1 MHRHRLILFIL
12 LIIVIGATTASG
24 AALIG
29 TATAAGAPKQWKLGP
44 KTETGVSGV
53 SPGVLKIGSTTY
65 LYPTTHQGMQV
76 WQSSDGTQFTQVADA
91 KTPKGADA
99 SVVTLPDGTY
109 RMYYAQMIGG
119 PAPVTPGQTPSQTP
133 SQTPGS
139 GTPGQAPGQAPAP
152 ASGPKKKAM
161 YSATSADG
169 INWTDEAGV
178 RIDDAGIGVP
188 DVVTAPNGTLLATWV
203 SLPTDT
209 AQGTTA
215 GNCSG
220 KNGPP
225 EILNYATSADGL
237 TFTTASAPLLTGGFV
252 DPNFA
257 RAKKNDWVMIASTG
271 PSSPPQRLC
280 VATSKNLTQWK
291 VQKRALT
298 PSSEPSFDPVA
309 VAKGKGFTLYYS
321 YGDMQ
326 PSAGNTQPSSSNDP
340 PIVVATLKKK

>member
-12 LIIVIGATTASG
+12 LIITIGAIGATTATG

-119 PAPVTPGQTPSQTP
+119 PAPGTPGQTP
-133 SQTPGS
+133 
-139 GTPGQAPGQAPAP
+139 APAP
-152 ASGPKKKAM
+152 ASGPQKKAM

-178 RIDDAGIGVP
+178 RIADAGIGVP
-188 DVVTAPNGTLLATWV
+188 DVTTAPNGTLLATWV

-271 PSSPPQRLC
+271 PGSPPQRLC

-298 PSSEPSFDPVA
+298 PSSEPSFDPAA

-321 YGDMQ
+321 FGGMQ
-326 PSAGNTQPSSSNDP
+326 PSSGNTQPGSSNDP